1 MSPSLKNI
9 LLNINAG
16 YAFFTSSIY
25 MGVMWA
31 LHFFW
36 YPGWHYLNQG
46 NVQDA
51 FVGPTSL
58 ATKFFTILVPIM
70 MVSCIILI
78 ITEWKN
84 PVRWTT
90 WVITAGI
97 IGATVVGKMLII
109 PINQTI
115 AAGVADQQTLNDLLT
130 RWMDLNN
137 LRMAITTVMWL
148 GCLFYFMLRKNMA

>member
-1 MSPSLKNI
+1 MNMMKNI
-9 LLNINAG
+9 LLNLNAG

-36 YPGWHYLNQG
+36 YPGWHYLNLG

-51 FVGPTSL
+51 FVGPTSE

-78 ITEWKN
+78 ITEWKQ
-84 PVRWTT
+84 PARWTT
-90 WVITAGI
+90 WLITAGI
-97 IGATVVGKMLII
+97 VAATLVGKLIII
-109 PINQTI
+109 PINDTI
-115 AAGVADQQTLNDLLT
+115 AAGVADQATLNTLME
-130 RWMDLNN
+130 RWMMLNN
-137 LRMAITTVMWL
+137 IRMAITTVMWL
-148 GCLFYFMLRKNMA
+148 GCLFYFIYKKTDA